1 MKISVVCFQ
10 KNGHAEL
17 EAAEGQ
23 YLKRLTSR
31 AKVEVHAISR
41 WKDGDR
47 VPERLCKGALVVGLY
62 SGGKQ
67 YTSEGLA
74 QRLQDLMNHG
84 RSHLVLVIGAAEGMP
99 AGVEHQ
105 VQERW
110 SLSPLTFSHQLARL
124 LVLEVLY
131 RSFDILGGGRYH
143 KV

>member
-10 KNGHAEL
+10 KNRHADL
-17 EAAEGQ
+17 EAAEGE
-23 YLKRLTSR
+23 YLKRLAGWAR
-31 AKVEVHAISR
+31 VEVHTISR
-41 WKDGDR
+41 WKDGDG
-47 VPERLCKGALVVGLY
+47 VPKRLCKGARVIGFY

-99 AGVEHQ
+99 AGVESQ
-105 VQERW
+105 MQERW